1 MTPKARSRRDRQAEP
16 PAPRMPAPGR
26 ARSFLRF
33 LCLFIT
39 AVLLVDTVFGEKG
52 VLARMKSERQLTA
65 IAHALDE
72 AREENAALRAE
83 ARRLREDASAIEAL
97 ARGELGLIKP
107 GEKLFIIRD
116 ITRK

>member
-1 MTPKARSRRDRQAEP
+1 MTPKPRPARERQAEP
-16 PAPRMPAPGR
+16 PAPKMPAQGR
-26 ARSFLRF
+26 ARAFLRF
-33 LCLFIT
+33 LCIFIT

-52 VLARMKSERQLTA
+52 VLARVKSERQLIA
-65 IAHALDE
+65 IEHALDE
-72 AREENAALRAE
+72 AREENAALRTE

-116 ITRK
+116 ITRQ